1 MIFGMTPLTFI
12 HVLISLIGI
21 LSGAAVL
28 VGLLAGKRLDAWT
41 TIFLSTTVLT
51 SITGYFF
58 PFHKLLPSHII
69 GAVSLLALAVA
80 LVARY
85 AKNMAGPWRRTYV
98 ISAMLAFYLNVFVL
112 IFQAFLKRA
121 ALHALAPTQSEPPF
135 LISQIVVMIAFIIL
149 TIIAVKRF
157 SMRSSVLA
165 VS

>member
-12 HVLISLIGI
+12 HVLISLIAI

-69 GAVSLLALAVA
+69 GAVSLVALAVA

-98 ISAMLAFYLNVFVL
+98 ISAMAAFYLNVFVL

-121 ALHALAPTQSEPPF
+121 ALHTLAPTQSEPPF

-165 VS
+165 V

>member
-12 HVLISLIGI
+12 HVLISLIGV

-69 GAVSLLALAVA
+69 GAVSLVALAVA

-112 IFQAFLKRA
+112 IFQGFLKRA

-165 VS
+165 V